1 LRESAASA
9 ATKRSAPDVI
19 GIQSVAGAATSASAL
34 RRLDAPAFAP
44 IVAQRAARPFAIPSK
59 RRLETGAPAASGRT
73 LRMRKFAPSRP
84 TGGDEKSQP
93 PTTRPDPGELTMRLS
108 VLLAA
113 AVLAGAVATTASA
126 KVVVSSKIDTEG
138 GVLGN
143 VVALALKTNGIEVE
157 DRIQLGGTPVVRKA
171 IMAGEIDIYPEYTG
185 NAAYFF
191 NKADDP
197 VWKDAAKGYEE
208 AKKLDYDANKIVWLT
223 PSPANNTWAIALRKE
238 VVASAMLETLSDFG
252 KWVSGGGKV
261 KLAASAEFVN
271 SPAAL
276 PAFQTAYGFKLSP
289 EQLIVLSGGD
299 TAATIKAAAE
309 QTNGANAAMVYGTD
323 GAIQPSGLV
332 VLDDDKGVQ
341 PVYRPTPIIREAAL
355 KANPKIAD
363 ILKPIFEAL
372 DLATLQELNARV
384 QVEGEPAK
392 AVAEDFLKSKGFLK

>member
-1 LRESAASA
+1 
-9 ATKRSAPDVI
+9 
-19 GIQSVAGAATSASAL
+19 
-34 RRLDAPAFAP
+34 
-44 IVAQRAARPFAIPSK
+44 
-59 RRLETGAPAASGRT
+59 
-73 LRMRKFAPSRP
+73 
-84 TGGDEKSQP
+84 
-93 PTTRPDPGELTMRLS
+93 MRLPI
-108 VLLAA
+108 LFAA
-113 AVLAGAVATTASA
+113 AVLAGAVATSASA

-143 VVALALKTNGIEVE
+143 VIALALEANGVEVE

-171 IMAGEIDIYPEYTG
+171 IAAGEIDIYPEYTG
-185 NAAYFF
+185 NAAFFF

-208 AKKLDYDANKIVWLT
+208 AETLDYDANKIVWLT

-238 VVASAMLETLSDFG
+238 VAASANLKTLTDFG
-252 KWVSGGGKV
+252 KWVSSGGKV
-261 KLAASAEFVN
+261 KLAGSAEFVN
-271 SPAAL
+271 SAAAL
-276 PAFQTAYGFKLSP
+276 PAFQAAYGFKLTP
-289 EQLIVLSGGD
+289 DQLIVLSGGD

-309 QTNGANAAMVYGTD
+309 QTDGANAAMVYGTD

-363 ILKPIFEAL
+363 ILKPIFESL
-372 DLATLQELNARV
+372 DLATLQGLNARV
-384 QVEGEPAK
+384 QVQGEPAK

>member
-1 LRESAASA
+1 
-9 ATKRSAPDVI
+9 
-19 GIQSVAGAATSASAL
+19 
-34 RRLDAPAFAP
+34 
-44 IVAQRAARPFAIPSK
+44 
-59 RRLETGAPAASGRT
+59 
-73 LRMRKFAPSRP
+73 
-84 TGGDEKSQP
+84 
-93 PTTRPDPGELTMRLS
+93 MRLP
-108 VLLAA
+108 VLFAA
-113 AVLAGAVATTASA
+113 AVLVSAVATAASA

-143 VVALALKTNGIEVE
+143 VIALALKANGVEVE

-171 IMAGEIDIYPEYTG
+171 ITAGEIDIYPEYTG

-197 VWKDAAKGYEE
+197 IWKDGAKGYEA

-223 PSPANNTWAIALRKE
+223 ASPANNTWAIALRKE
-238 VVASAMLETLSDFG
+238 VVASAKLKTLSDFG
-252 KWVSGGGKV
+252 QWVSGGGKV

-276 PAFQTAYGFKLSP
+276 PAFQTTYGFKLSP
-289 EQLIVLSGGD
+289 DQLIVLSGGD
-299 TAATIKAAAE
+299 TAATIKAAAD
-309 QTNGANAAMVYGTD
+309 QTNGANAAMVYGND

-355 KANPKIAD
+355 NANPKIAD

-384 QVEGEPAK
+384 QVQGEPAK